1 MAFKTYTVTV
11 ATGSRYGGGTG
22 NVFYLDG
29 VRTMDVDVVG
39 GLTYAFNQND
49 SSNNN
54 HPLVFS
60 TTTSTGQMISSG
72 VVYKLNGSVVSQA
85 NYTDTTTFNAAT
97 TRSVEITVSQTS
109 DFYFI
114 CYVHGSGM
122 GGVMDLSVD
131 GWGALNWGDG
141 AWNAQ
146 DDATLQVTGQPMT
159 IAQGNA
165 EAFLREGWGTTNW
178 GNGEWG
184 DVTDSGGAF
193 TGIAMSATL
202 GSVTIDSQI
211 NTGWGRFGWNEASW
225 GTFGTANPTG
235 IQASMTTGSVTIT
248 GQINSGW
255 GQIVTG
261 NCYTSE

>member
-49 SSNNN
+49 SSNN
-54 HPLVFS
+54 HPLIFS

-72 VVYKLNGSVVSQA
+72 VVWLNGSVVSQA
-85 NYTDTTTFNAAT
+85 DYTNTLTFNAAT

-131 GWGALNWGDG
+131 GWGALNWEGDG

-159 IAQGNA
+159 IAQGND
-165 EAFLREGWGTTNW
+165 ETFLREGWYNW
-178 GNGEWG
+178 GN
-184 DVTDSGGAF
+184 
-193 TGIAMSATL
+193 
-202 GSVTIDSQI
+202 
-211 NTGWGRFGWNEASW
+211 
-225 GTFGTANPTG
+225 
-235 IQASMTTGSVTIT
+235 
-248 GQINSGW
+248 
-255 GQIVTG
+255 
-261 NCYTSE
+261 